1 MQCKRILIA
10 NTIGLGYEGITSVIK
25 NYITAME
32 RDELDLHFIAYSETP
47 QTLKQYFGNYGTVY
61 TLTDRKEQLWKYLRG
76 LCQVL
81 KRGFDVMHIHGNSGT
96 MLIEVVIAKLY
107 GVKNIIIHGHSTSTN
122 HPVVNRIL
130 KAPMMRLA
138 DTCIACSKASGEW
151 LYGNY
156 PYTVLNNAIDLN
168 RFRFSEVNREKYR
181 DEFGIKDEFLVGHIG
196 HFTPQK
202 NHFFLIDIFF
212 EFHKLEPNSKLLLIS
227 DGPRFDQV
235 KAKVAELGMED
246 VVIFAGRRSDIAGI
260 YSAMDLF
267 ILPSCWEGLP
277 LVLVEA
283 QASGLPVVA
292 SDKIT
297 GDVRCVDIFRYLS
310 IDRKP
315 AVWAENVL
323 QLSREQ
329 VKRSGDQAERL
340 RDRGFDIYMEAQH
353 LREMYL
359 HG

>member
-1 MQCKRILIA
+1 MKRVLIV

-25 NYITAME
+25 NYTGAMNKE
-32 RDELDLHFIAYSETP
+32 GLEIHFVAMDSLPDDLKLLLSDMGIIHYVE
-47 QTLKQYFGNYGTVY
+47 K
-61 TLTDRKEQLWKYLRG
+61 RKKS
-76 LCQVL
+76 L
-81 KRGFDVMHIHGNSGT
+81 KRYLTGMDAVLSKNKFDVIHIHGNSGT
-96 MLIEVVIAKLY
+96 MLIEVLLAKIH
-107 GVKNIIIHGHSTSTN
+107 GIKNIIIHSHSTQTN

-235 KAKVAELGMED
+235 KAKVAELGLQET
-246 VVIFAGRRSDIAGI
+246 VIFAGRRNDIAEI

-267 ILPSCWEGLP
+267 LLPSNWEGLP
-277 LVLVEA
+277 LVMVEA
-283 QASGLPVVA
+283 QTNGLSLLV
-292 SDKIT
+292 SDVIT
-297 GDVRCVDIFRYLS
+297 QDAKCT
-310 IDRKP
+310 DRTFYKP
-315 AVWAENVL
+315 LDHGALFWAEQL
-323 QLSREQ
+323 QQIKNSNFDRM
-329 VKRSGDQAERL
+329 VDDRGNIAEK
-340 RDRGFDIYMEAQH
+340 GFDIHTEAEK
-353 LREMYL
+353 LRQIYL
-359 HG
+359 K

>member
-235 KAKVAELGMED
+235 KAKVAELGLQET
-246 VVIFAGRRSDIAGI
+246 VIFAGRRNDIAEI

-267 ILPSCWEGLP
+267 LLPSNWEGLP
-277 LVLVEA
+277 LVMVEA
-283 QASGLPVVA
+283 QTNGLSLLV
-292 SDKIT
+292 SDVIT
-297 GDVRCVDIFRYLS
+297 QDAKCT
-310 IDRKP
+310 DRTFYKP
-315 AVWAENVL
+315 LDHGALFWAEQL
-323 QLSREQ
+323 QQIKNSNFDRM
-329 VKRSGDQAERL
+329 VDDRGNIAEK
-340 RDRGFDIYMEAQH
+340 GFDIHTEAEK
-353 LREMYL
+353 LRQIYL
-359 HG
+359 K